1 MASPTNR
8 VLCTTLITDKRFEPA
23 WSVKMR
29 AKLEDIDL
37 PRNVRILA
45 FQFALNAP
53 VSTALLPWAVPW
65 IKALSDFALAPLPE
79 GGPLVV

>member
-1 MASPTNR
+1 
-8 VLCTTLITDKRFEPA
+8 
-23 WSVKMR
+23 MR

-79 GGPLVV
+79 GGPPVVCVP